1 MFDLMPFHKGNEDVF
16 ERMLKTFNDMFNTNG
31 LAPIT
36 GSTNS
41 FRTDI
46 TEKDDAYYVEADL
59 PGFSK
64 EDITIDVNNNYLT
77 IRAKRD
83 QVEESKDEKG
93 KMIRQERR
101 YGEFVRQFYVD
112 NIKEDEISATLDNGV
127 LKINIPK
134 KAKEAPSGKRIQIQ

>member
-1 MFDLMPFHKGNEDVF
+1 MFDLMPFRRNEDVF
-16 ERMLKTFNDMFNTNG
+16 ERMLKTFNDMFDTNALTPFNG
-31 LAPIT
+31 NA
-36 GSTNS
+36 NS

-46 TEKDDAYYVEADL
+46 TEKEDAYLVEAEL

-83 QVEESKDEKG
+83 QMEESKDEKN
-93 KMIRQERR
+93 KVIRQERR

-134 KAKEAPSGKRIQIQ
+134 KTKEGSSGKRIEIQ